1 MTSFRL
7 FAVLSLFSFIDTCT
21 EADRRP
27 ATANP
32 PECTE
37 FRKHRTVTG
46 LIRVEHSMLTFNS
59 RFMLGSSGLMILYC
73 NFNPNSELRVT

>member
-46 LIRVEHSMLTFNS
+46 LWPHTGRALHVDL
-59 RFMLGSSGLMILYC
+59 
-73 NFNPNSELRVT
+73 